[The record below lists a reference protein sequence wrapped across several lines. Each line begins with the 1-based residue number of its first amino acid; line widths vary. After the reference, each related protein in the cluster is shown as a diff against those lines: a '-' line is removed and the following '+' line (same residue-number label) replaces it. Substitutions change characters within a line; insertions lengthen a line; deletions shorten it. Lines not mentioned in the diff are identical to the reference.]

1 MTDQKIALRDQAR
14 HERSQEFIPCNF
26 SVILKSPEIL
36 SASTIA
42 SYLSYDLE
50 PSTVEINE
58 TILRD
63 GKTLVLPR
71 INGDQLEWVTWN
83 GDRSHLTSKKKISE
97 PIGEALQDLSVIKA
111 VIVPALKFPLAS
123 RATMAELVLPEVAVV
138 AELLTFPAVAIVANL
153 VSSIAAVVAMSAFKI
168 VASAILVLVTA
179 PEAMAGEVAEPV
191 KSPAN

>member
-1 MTDQKIALRDQAR
+1 MKDQKIALRDQAR

-26 SVILKSPEIL
+26 NVILKSPEIL

-50 PSTVEINE
+50 PSTAEINE
-58 TILRD
+58 AFLRD

-83 GDRSHLTSKKKISE
+83 GDRSQLTSKKKISE

-111 VIVPALKFPLAS
+111 VIVPALRIDQFGYRLGQGGGYYDRALAQLSAWKIGLIYPNELITEALPREDHDIPLDAAAS
-123 RATMAELVLPEVAVV
+123 PSVV
-138 AELLTFPAVAIVANL
+138 VRFNR
-153 VSSIAAVVAMSAFKI
+153 
-168 VASAILVLVTA
+168 
-179 PEAMAGEVAEPV
+179 
-191 KSPAN
+191 